1 VLLADPGTSGLSGR
15 FALPGIASGT
25 TTIKH
30 ADDGEGGGH
39 MKHDA
44 RNPLAAAIR
53 QLLAGS
59 VLTLPV
65 LAFAAGPGGSFQ
77 PTQVSATPDRSAG
90 LQAFAQIERVLLHA
104 RCLNCHV
111 PDGPLQGDAKRVHFP
126 PVQRGADGKGVPPL
140 QCATCHAT
148 QNSPLAHAP
157 PGLDTD
163 GQPGWHMPPAK
174 MKMSWLGLSGPALC
188 KVLRDTRSNGG
199 RSLAMLEEHMAT
211 DHLVAWGWQP
221 GPGRELPPLDK
232 PAFDEQVRQWIRN
245 GAPCDTR
252 EPLRTS
258 AGPTRAAADEALLQN
273 LRAIAGSGALTQ
285 TKGTSNGS
293 QP

>member
-1 VLLADPGTSGLSGR
+1 MKNTPRTDPLVDALRRLAVGCAL
-15 FALPGIASGT
+15 ALPA
-25 TTIKH
+25 
-30 ADDGEGGGH
+30 
-39 MKHDA
+39 
-44 RNPLAAAIR
+44 LAC
-53 QLLAGS
+53 
-59 VLTLPV
+59 
-65 LAFAAGPGGSFQ
+65 AAGPGGTFQ
-77 PTQVSATPDRSAG
+77 PTPVSATPDRSTG

-111 PDGPLQGDAKRVHFP
+111 PDGPLQGDAKQVHFP
-126 PVQRGADGKGVPPL
+126 PVQRGVDGKGVPPL

-188 KVLRDTRSNGG
+188 KVFRDPRTNGG
-199 RSLAMLEEHMAT
+199 RSLAMLEEHMVT

-221 GPGRELPPLDK
+221 GPGRELPPLGK

-258 AGPTRAAADEALLQN
+258 VGRTRAAADEAFLKN
-273 LRAIAGSGALTQ
+273 LRDIAGSGALTHMKHISQ
-285 TKGTSNGS
+285 GS

>member
-1 VLLADPGTSGLSGR
+1 MT
-15 FALPGIASGT
+15 
-25 TTIKH
+25 
-30 ADDGEGGGH
+30 
-39 MKHDA
+39 HDA
-44 RNPLAAAIR
+44 RNPRVGAMRAF
-53 QLLAGS
+53 LAGS
-59 VLTLPV
+59 VLALPA
-65 LAFAAGPGGSFQ
+65 LALAAGPGAPFR
-77 PTQVSATPDRSAG
+77 PTQVSATPDRGAG

-111 PDGPLQGDAKRVHFP
+111 PDGPLQGDGKLVHFP
-126 PVQRGADGKGVPPL
+126 AVQRGADGMGVPPL

-157 PGLDTD
+157 PGLDTN
-163 GQPGWHMPPAK
+163 GQPGWRMPPAK
-174 MKMSWLGLSGPALC
+174 MKMSWLGLSGAALC
-188 KVLRDTRSNGG
+188 KVLRDPGTNGG

-232 PAFDEQVRQWIRN
+232 PAFDAQVRQWISN

-258 AGPTRAAADEALLQN
+258 AGPTRAAADQALLQN
-273 LRAIAGSGALTQ
+273 LRALAGSGALTQ
-285 TKGTSNGS
+285 AKGTGNGS